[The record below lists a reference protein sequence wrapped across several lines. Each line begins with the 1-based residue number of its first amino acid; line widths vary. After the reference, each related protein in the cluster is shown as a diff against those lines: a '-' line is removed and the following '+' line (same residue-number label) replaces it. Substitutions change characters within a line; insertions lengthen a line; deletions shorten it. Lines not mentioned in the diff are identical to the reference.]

1 MFELIKQGTKID
13 FMGKAYIFFAIS
25 GFFILVSLGL
35 IFTKGF
41 TYGIDFAGGTVFQ
54 VEFEKTPDLDSI
66 RNVMKKSNIG
76 EAVIQNFGSEKDV
89 LIRVEKNDQDL
100 KMVSESIE
108 TGLTQEMKDN
118 KFQVVRVEQVGP
130 QVGKDLKKMAFN
142 AVIYSI
148 IAVLIYVAVRF
159 QFVFASAAIIALV
172 HDVIITLG
180 FFSLL
185 GKEISITV
193 IAAVLTLVGYSLND
207 TIVIFDRIREK
218 MREDKE
224 GKITLKELMNNSINE
239 TLSRTIITSF
249 LTFLSVIALYFFGGE
264 VINGFSFALMVG
276 IIVGSYSSI
285 ACASAIIY
293 VFKKK

>member
-25 GFFILVSLGL
+25 GFFILISLGL

-54 VEFEKTPDLDSI
+54 VEFEKTPNLDTI
-66 RNVMKKSNIG
+66 RNVMNKANVG
-76 EAVIQNFGSEKDV
+76 EAVIQNFGSDRDV
-89 LIRVEKNDQDL
+89 LIRVEKNDEDL
-100 KMVSESIE
+100 KRVSESIE
-108 TGLTQEMKDN
+108 NGLTQEMKDN

-185 GKEISITV
+185 GKEISISV

-224 GKITLKELMNNSINE
+224 GKISLRDLMNNSINE

-285 ACASAIIY
+285 ACASALIY
-293 VFKKK
+293 VIKKK

>member
-13 FMGKAYIFFAIS
+13 FMGKAYVFFAIS
-25 GFFILVSLGL
+25 AFFILVSLGL

-54 VEFEKTPDLDSI
+54 VEFEKTPNLDTI
-66 RNVMKKSNIG
+66 RDVMNKANIG
-76 EAVIQNFGSEKDV
+76 EAVIQNFGSDKDV
-89 LIRVEKNDQDL
+89 LIRVEKNDEDL
-100 KMVSESIE
+100 KKVSESIE
-108 TGLTQEMKDN
+108 AGLTQEMKDN
-118 KFQVVRVEQVGP
+118 KFQVVRIEQVGP

-185 GKEISITV
+185 GKEISISV

-224 GKITLKELMNNSINE
+224 GKISLRDLMNNSINE

-264 VINGFSFALMVG
+264 VINGFSFALMIG

-285 ACASAIIY
+285 ACASALIY
-293 VFKKK
+293 VIKKK